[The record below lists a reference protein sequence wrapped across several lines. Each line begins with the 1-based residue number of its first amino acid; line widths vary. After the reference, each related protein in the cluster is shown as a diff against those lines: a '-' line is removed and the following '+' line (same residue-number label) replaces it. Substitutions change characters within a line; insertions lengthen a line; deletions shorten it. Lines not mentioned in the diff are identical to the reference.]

1 MRRCFVRFSRPES
14 FVHTRSSA
22 GFTITTSGFE
32 FSVHTAVIFAVV
44 GTLGAFAGSSLGKL
58 VDGNRLLFLFGLIMV
73 AVGAMM
79 LRPRRENAAAE
90 REANLATCLLTAAV
104 AFLAGIASGFFGIG
118 GGFLIVP
125 GLMLTARMPMIKA
138 VGSSLLA
145 VGSFGLATAINYSLS
160 GPVDWRIAGCRT
172 AKRR

>member
-1 MRRCFVRFSRPES
+1 M
-14 FVHTRSSA
+14 
-22 GFTITTSGFE
+22 I
-32 FSVHTAVIFAVV
+32 
-44 GTLGAFAGSSLGKL
+44 
-58 VDGNRLLFLFGLIMV
+58 

-104 AFLAGIASGFFGIG
+104 AFLAGMASGVFGIG

-125 GLMLTARMPMIKA
+125 GLMLATRMPMIKA

-145 VGSFGLATAINYSLS
+145 VSSFGLATAINYSLS
-160 GPVDWRIAGCRT
+160 GLVDWSIASEFIAGGIVGGFAGMMLANRLSHGKDT
-172 AKRR
+172 LTRIFAVLIFVVAGYVLYRSGQTMMS